1 MSDHHDDDPPPEPF
15 PTALTPSPF
24 PPLMDV
30 IPDAPVAAPPA
41 DPPSDWNNQADA
53 HDLPTA
59 GPLAVLP
66 LAALPLAALGRFAFP
81 PAPPLDEDGAAARER
96 RWTGRVI
103 ACVAVFLLIFN
114 IASVQDW
121 ARRQE
126 PGWVT
131 ETVERLADV
140 WGEQMVKL
148 GADQPRQV
156 VRDAYGRLRDLSFTT
171 PPDAAE

>member
-1 MSDHHDDDPPPEPF
+1 MSDHHDDDPPPGPF

-30 IPDAPVAAPPA
+30 IPDALAAVPDAGPPA
-41 DPPSDWNNQADA
+41 DPPRDWKVQADA
-53 HDLPTA
+53 LDLPMV
-59 GPLAVLP
+59 GG
-66 LAALPLAALGRFAFP
+66 LAALGRFAFP

-96 RWTGRVI
+96 RWTGRVL
-103 ACVAVFLLIFN
+103 AYVTVFLLIFN
-114 IASVQDW
+114 IAAVQDW

-131 ETVERLADV
+131 ETVEGLADV
-140 WGEQMVKL
+140 WAVQMAKL

-156 VRDAYGRLRDLSFTT
+156 VRDAYGRLRDLRFITT
-171 PPDAAE
+171 PDAAE

>member
-1 MSDHHDDDPPPEPF
+1 MSDHHDDDPPPGPF
-15 PTALTPSPF
+15 PAAQETSPF

-30 IPDAPVAAPPA
+30 IPDASVAAPPA

-59 GPLAVLP
+59 G
-66 LAALPLAALGRFAFP
+66 PLAALGRFAFP

-103 ACVAVFLLIFN
+103 ACVTVFLLVFN

-140 WGEQMVKL
+140 WAEQMGKL
-148 GADQPRQV
+148 GAEQPRLMI
-156 VRDAYGRLRDLSFTT
+156 RDAYGRLRDLRFDPSPHEATQA
-171 PPDAAE
+171 PAER